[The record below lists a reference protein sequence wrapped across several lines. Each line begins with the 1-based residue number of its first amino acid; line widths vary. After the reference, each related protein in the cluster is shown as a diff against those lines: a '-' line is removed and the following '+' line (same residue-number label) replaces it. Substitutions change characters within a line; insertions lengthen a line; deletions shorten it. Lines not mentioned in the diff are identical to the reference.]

1 MRPWFYLRFLRACFG
16 ARELERDRAKVAEE
30 AEFTGV
36 NEHSEA
42 TFNAVSPTRSRPEA
56 GSQGLRKSRTALTS
70 ASCSASLS
78 VSAKLGMARGP
89 S

>member
-1 MRPWFYLRFLRACFG
+1 M
-16 ARELERDRAKVAEE
+16 AEE

-42 TFNAVSPTRSRPEA
+42 IFNAVSPTRSRSLA
-56 GSQGLRKSRTALTS
+56 GSQGLRKSRTAFTT

-78 VSAKLGMARGP
+78 FSA
-89 S
+89 